1 MTLTVDGWW
10 GSNTIIAL
18 KERFFGEGWSGAVE
32 GQYTPTILANTALS
46 GSVWHHSY
54 HPTGDSLI
62 EELQKYL
69 GVSADGIIGT
79 DTIKALQHKMG
90 TYADGIL
97 TGPSPCVAEMQRRLN
112 AGTF

>member
-1 MTLTVDGWW
+1 MALEVDGWW
-10 GSNTIIAL
+10 GSKTIIAL
-18 KERFFGEGWSGAVE
+18 RQHFFREGWSGAVE

-46 GSVWHHSY
+46 GTVWHHSY
-54 HPTGDSLI
+54 NPSGDDMI
-62 EELQKYL
+62 KELQKYL

-79 DTIKALQHKMG
+79 NTIKALQHKMG
-90 TYADGIL
+90 TYADGVL